1 MEFKNCSVFNFDG
14 ALRGMRNPKNSWHL
28 SDSYYNMIDD
38 YDEGVLDVADN
49 YIKDFDPE
57 LPYNDDKYKEYMDAQ
72 DKYVNYLI
80 DNGTLRESNN
90 YDYKDVAYIG
100 PKDMRLAKQLIAAGP
115 EHRKFLR
122 QILVCVDIT
131 APLYWWKEF
140 DTYKVATVANSTS
153 TMHKLTSKPITL
165 DCFETGDFVNVT
177 YPKEFQR
184 EDLKSDIDDDFVQM
198 CLIPYLEYL
207 RKSYVDMV
215 KENPEDAKIYWKELV
230 RWLPNGWLQ
239 TRTWTGNYE
248 TLRSMYHQRKNH
260 KLTEWHQF
268 CSFLETLPYAE
279 DFIIN

>member
-1 MEFKNCSVFNFDG
+1 MEFDNCKVYNIEG
-14 ALRGMRNPKNSWHL
+14 ALRGMRNPKNSWGL
-28 SDSYYNMIDD
+28 SDSFFGLRNFNELGDTDLRIVAEDWTKYDGYELEDD
-38 YDEGVLDVADN
+38 NYQEHYAQRENWLSQNGVLSLNPIQCIAD
-49 YIKDFDPE
+49 I
-57 LPYNDDKYKEYMDAQ
+57 
-72 DKYVNYLI
+72 
-80 DNGTLRESNN
+80 
-90 YDYKDVAYIG
+90 AYIG
-100 PKDMRLAKQLIAAGP
+100 PKDMRLARQLIEAGP

-122 QILVCVDIT
+122 QIFVSMDIT

-165 DCFETGDFVNVT
+165 DSFETDDFVNVT

-207 RKSYVDMV
+207 RTSYLDMV
-215 KENPEDAKIYWKELV
+215 KDDPEGAKVYWKELV

-239 TRTWTGNYE
+239 TRTWTANYE

-260 KLTEWHQF
+260 KLTEWHAF
-268 CSFLETLPYAE
+268 CDFLETLPYARE
-279 DFIIN
+279 FIIN